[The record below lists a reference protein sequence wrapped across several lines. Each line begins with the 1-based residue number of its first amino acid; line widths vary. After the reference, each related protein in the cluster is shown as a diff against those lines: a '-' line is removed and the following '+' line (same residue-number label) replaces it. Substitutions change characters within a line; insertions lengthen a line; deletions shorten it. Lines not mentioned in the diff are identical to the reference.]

1 VVVAAS
7 RPGLVVLG
15 GKLNGIGLEPF
26 GDLEAMNE
34 AVASVGVLLRV
45 DQDEVVCKDLIDQ
58 LVIAGRKQV
67 ISGEQRRIGD
77 EISFPWTP

>member
-1 VVVAAS
+1 MGS
-7 RPGLVVLG
+7 GWS
-15 GKLNGIGLEPF
+15 PF

-45 DQDEVVCKDLIDQ
+45 DQDEVVCEDLIDQ

-67 ISGEQRRIGD
+67 ISGEQRRIGRRD
-77 EISFPWTP
+77 FIPMDAIGKPD